1 MEAQTQ
7 TQSQQ
12 RQPNKET
19 MKKSSSRN
27 SDCSS
32 THMESPHSPLRFHSP
47 LRSELGDPPETPPY
61 QSPENSLDKPVENSR
76 AIVAVDRFTQYS
88 PLPSPADRQKPPE
101 SAKLPS
107 PVVVFNRSRR
117 EDPPPSVTKV
127 GPSVGE
133 EGRGTGVMVPNQ
145 RIRSK
150 REEMDQMVNKAGL
163 GFRLSEFVLC
173 LVSFA
178 VMAADKTQGWSGD
191 SFDRYKEYRSLLISV
206 DLLLIYSG

>member
-150 REEMDQMVNKAGL
+150 REEMDQMVNKAAL

>member
-1 MEAQTQ
+1 MEAHTQ
-7 TQSQQ
+7 TQQ
-12 RQPNKET
+12 RQPNKAP

-47 LRSELGDPPETPPY
+47 LRSELGDPPESPPY
-61 QSPENSLDKPVENSR
+61 ESPENSLERPVENSR

-88 PLPSPADRQKPPE
+88 PLPSPADRQKPLE
-101 SAKLPS
+101 NAKLPS

-117 EDPPPSVTKV
+117 EEPPPSVTKV

-133 EGRGTGVMVPNQ
+133 EGRGSGMMASNQ
-145 RIRSK
+145 RRSK
-150 REEMDQMVNKAGL
+150 REEMDQMVNKAAL

-178 VMAADKTQGWSGD
+178 VMGADKTQGWSGD
-191 SFDRYKEYRSLLISV
+191 SFDRYKEYRSLSLSI
-206 DLLLIYSG
+206 LLCVRACMGLS